1 MIDSHVHLDDNRF
14 KKDQD
19 RVIKNFEAD
28 GVDLVVNIGADL
40 VTSKS
45 SVFLAENNERI
56 YATVGV
62 HPHDA
67 KTYDQEVEDQLRM
80 LSKREKVVAIGEIG
94 LDYHYDNSPRDVQQD
109 VFRKQLSLAQEV
121 NLPVVIHSREAD
133 KDTMDI
139 LKEAKEDNPK
149 LVCLIHCFSSSVE
162 IMEEYVKMGFS
173 ISLGGATTFK
183 NAKMPKRVAVEVPIE
198 HLLLE
203 TDAPY
208 MTPEPYRGKRNEP
221 KYVRLV
227 AENIAELRGMD
238 VEEVIRITDENTK
251 KFYGISL

>member
-14 KKDQD
+14 KKDRD
-19 RVIKNFEAD
+19 RVIANFERD

-67 KTYDQEVEDQLRM
+67 KTYDQEVEDQLKM
-80 LSKREKVVAIGEIG
+80 LAKRDKVVAIGEIG
-94 LDYHYDNSPRDVQQD
+94 LDYHYDNSPRDVQKE
-109 VFRKQLSLAQEV
+109 VFIKQLALAKE
-121 NLPVVIHSREAD
+121 LSMPVVIHTREAD

-139 LKEAKEDNPK
+139 LKEAKEKDPN

-162 IMEEYVKMGFS
+162 IMREYVKMGFY
-173 ISLGGATTFK
+173 IALGGASTFK
-183 NAKMPKRVAVEVPIE
+183 NAKTPKKVALEVPIE
-198 HLLLE
+198 KLLLE

-208 MTPEPYRGKRNEP
+208 MTPEPFRGKRNEP

-227 AENIAELRGMD
+227 AENIADIRGMD
-238 VEEVIRITDENTK
+238 IEELISITDKNTK
-251 KFYGISL
+251 EFYGIKQ